1 MKVIFL
7 FIISEV
13 FCGGRDIKVGHSI
26 FRTNIKKRNFS
37 SSSISKSK
45 PHFPVKDILKVLHMF
60 IFPKP
65 ER

>member
-13 FCGGRDIKVGHSI
+13 YYGGRDIKVGHSI
-26 FRTNIKKRNFS
+26 FHTNIKKWNFL

-45 PHFPVKDILKVLHMF
+45 PHFPVKGKLKVLHMF
-60 IFPKP
+60 MFPKR